1 MKGEHLSFETDYK
14 EKHFSVNTTPLIDE
28 NNIIYNALFVYS
40 DISMQKKIE
49 RDIQNAL
56 KKEQELNELKSQFIS
71 MASHEFR
78 TPLSAIQ
85 TSAMLIAKQNEPGK
99 EEKREKYVYQI
110 KNSVKQLVVILND
123 FLSLS
128 KLEEGK
134 VTANKEFFD
143 LVEFSKKLV
152 KEVSITTKKCQS
164 ILFSSLNTALSFNLD
179 PKLMRYILLNLVS
192 NAIKYSP
199 ENSVINFNIDEDE
212 QFVIIAVSD
221 QGIGI
226 PEEEQKNLFERF
238 FRAKNAH
245 NIEGTGLGLNIV
257 KQYVEL
263 MDGSIHF
270 TSEENK
276 RTTFWVKWLKPA
288 KKMKK

>member
-1 MKGEHLSFETDYK
+1 
-14 EKHFSVNTTPLIDE
+14 
-28 NNIIYNALFVYS
+28 
-40 DISMQKKIE
+40 
-49 RDIQNAL
+49 
-56 KKEQELNELKSQFIS
+56 
-71 MASHEFR
+71 
-78 TPLSAIQ
+78 
-85 TSAMLIAKQNEPGK
+85 
-99 EEKREKYVYQI
+99 
-110 KNSVKQLVVILND
+110 LVVILND

-134 VTANKEFFD
+134 ITVNKEFFD
-143 LVEFSKKLV
+143 LVDFSKKLI
-152 KEVSITTKKCQS
+152 KEVSITKKTGQS

-212 QFVIIAVSD
+212 QFVVIAVSD

-226 PEEEQKNLFERF
+226 SEEEQKNLFERF

-270 TSEENK
+270 TSEANK
-276 RTTFWVKWLKPA
+276 RTTFWVKWLKPT